1 MGKTYQ
7 QDRVNG
13 DQKST
18 AIKKQL
24 SRKQRRRAL
33 TEAKKI
39 LDIISI
45 TGIDGMAE
53 EELDEYFVEE

>member
-33 TEAKKI
+33 TEARKI

-45 TGIDGMAE
+45 TGINEIIE
-53 EELDEYFVEE
+53 EEFDEYFIEE